1 MKKIFILVFAMLC
14 FTATYAQKVK
24 QEGKIFSAVS
34 TKKTSVKD
42 STKTDYTWKDN
53 KGNEY
58 TIYLTP
64 SGAAYVPRVSKKT
77 GKYYRQYLPKEVK
90 EAINKNK
97 K

>member
-1 MKKIFILVFAMLC
+1 MKRIILIITLVFVAC
-14 FTATYAQKVK
+14 CTYAQKIK
-24 QEGKIFSAVS
+24 KEGNTFSAVAV
-34 TKKTSVKD
+34 KKTAKD
-42 STKTDYTWKDN
+42 STKTIYTWKDN
-53 KGNEY
+53 KGNVY
-58 TIYLTP
+58 PIYLTS